1 MRKLLIL
8 LVLIAVN
15 SGCTLLIPQSQVD
28 VEITSAKISWTYD
41 TFTAYI
47 RVTNNSLATIPSM
60 TIFLRIDFWMIES
73 EEYFTVRYE
82 TYNIEPIPPGLSVV
96 TSGSMVE
103 YELNYDEI
111 DETKTKVRVT
121 SLLFL

>member
-82 TYNIEPIPPGLSVV
+82 TYNIEPIPPGMSVL
-96 TSGSMVE
+96 TGGSMVE
-103 YELNYDEI
+103 YELNYGEI

>member
-1 MRKLLIL
+1 MKKIALIL
-8 LVLIAVN
+8 LFYAAV
-15 SGCTLLIPQSQVD
+15 SGCSLLIPQSQVD
-28 VEITSAKISWTYD
+28 VEIISANISWTYD

-47 RVTNNSLATIPSM
+47 RVTNNSLAIIPSV

-82 TYNIEPIPPGLSVV
+82 TYIIEPIPPGMSVL
-96 TSGSMVE
+96 TGGSMVE
-103 YELNYDEI
+103 YELNYGEI

>member
-28 VEITSAKISWTYD
+28 VEITSAEISWTYD
-41 TFTAYI
+41 SFTAYI

-103 YELNYDEI
+103 YELNHDEI